1 MSEET
6 SVMDEKKKLRQLN
19 REVQDSLLE
28 SVMEDREKGRK
39 IRMKFLLRQSDV
51 RIFNFQ
57 IFINFSNLFDTLITH
72 HSSYMCTYS
81 RFFCLVAHLLIHVL
95 NVVYAQNLRIASNR
109 VF

>member
-51 RIFNFQ
+51 RFQFSNFNF
-57 IFINFSNLFDTLITH
+57 TH
-72 HSSYMCTYS
+72 NKKTKTK
-81 RFFCLVAHLLIHVL
+81 
-95 NVVYAQNLRIASNR
+95 
-109 VF
+109 